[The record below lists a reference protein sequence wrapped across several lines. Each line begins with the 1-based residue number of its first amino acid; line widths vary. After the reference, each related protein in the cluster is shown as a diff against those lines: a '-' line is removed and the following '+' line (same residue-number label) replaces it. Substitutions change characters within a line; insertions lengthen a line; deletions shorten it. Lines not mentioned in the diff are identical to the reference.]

1 MNLSIARLLRVSNRL
16 LWSAAFVL
24 SAAWGAFALF
34 YQFPF
39 PALKALAV
47 AGWLGAAALSVSVGR
62 RHGVLRGSLLYMVM
76 FALLLG
82 WWLSL
87 KPSNT
92 REWADDVAETTT
104 AVRHGDFVTFSHVRN
119 FDWRSETDYTP
130 RWEQRQYDL
139 GQLRSVDMLLSY
151 WTGPAIAHTLVSFG
165 FTDGRHL
172 VFSVEIRKE
181 RHEAFSEIG
190 GFFKQFETSLIV
202 ADERDIVRVRTN
214 IRGEDVY
221 LYRINLPQDAM
232 RELFLAYAD
241 ETNQLATKP
250 RFYHTVTANC
260 TTVVYDMVRKIIP
273 GLPMD
278 YRLLLSGYLPEYLY
292 GIGGLDKRFSLET
305 LRRNGRI
312 TGRAKAADQYPDFSR
327 GIRGNMPG

>member
-1 MNLSIARLLRVSNRL
+1 MGKFFHLAIRFLLGFVFLLSV
-16 LWSAAFVL
+16 V
-24 SAAWGAFALF
+24 WGAFALY
-34 YQFPF
+34 YQFP
-39 PALKALAV
+39 ATQSLKLLAI
-47 AGWLGAAALSVSVGR
+47 AGWLGIAGASLIAVR
-62 RHGVLRGSLLYMVM
+62 RHGTKRGSLVYIA
-76 FALLLG
+76 ALACLLG
-82 WWLSL
+82 WWQSFT
-87 KPSNT
+87 PSNE

-104 AVRHGDFVTFSHVRN
+104 AIRDGSVVTFSHVRN
-119 FDWRSETDYTP
+119 FDWRSETDYKP
-130 RWEQRQYDL
+130 RWEQRRYDL
-139 GQLRSVDMLLSY
+139 DQLRSVDMLLSY

-165 FTDGRHL
+165 FSDGRYL

-221 LYRINLPQDAM
+221 LYRISMPQEAM
-232 RELFLAYAD
+232 RELFLAYAG
-241 ETNQLATKP
+241 EANQLVAKP

-260 TTVVYDMVRKIIP
+260 TTVVYEMVRKIIP

-292 GIGGLDKRFSLET
+292 SIGGLDTRFPLDT

-312 TGRAKAADQYPDFSR
+312 TDRAKAADQDPDFSR
-327 GIRGNMPG
+327 LIRDNMHE

>member
-1 MNLSIARLLRVSNRL
+1 MNSSISCVLRAFNRL
-16 LWSAAFVL
+16 LLSLVFVL

-39 PALKALAV
+39 PAAKAQAV
-47 AGWLGAAALSVSVGR
+47 AVWIGSAGVSVFVAR
-62 RHGVLRGSLLYMVM
+62 RHGILRGSLLYMATL
-76 FALLLG
+76 ALLLG

-87 KPSNT
+87 QPSNT
-92 REWADDVAETTT
+92 REWADDVAQTTT
-104 AVRHGDFVTFSHVRN
+104 AIRYGDVVTFSHVRN
-119 FDWRSETDYTP
+119 FDWRSDADYTP

-139 GQLRSVDMLLSY
+139 GQLQSVDMLLSY

-165 FTDGRHL
+165 FADGRQL

-181 RHEAFSEIG
+181 RHEGFSEIG

-221 LYRINLPQDAM
+221 LYRIDMPQEAM
-232 RELFLAYAD
+232 RELFLAYANHA
-241 ETNQLATKP
+241 NQLAEKP

-260 TTVVYDMVRKIIP
+260 TTVVYEMVRKIIP

-292 GIGGLDKRFSLET
+292 GIGGLDKRFSLEA
-305 LRRNGRI
+305 LRQNGRI
-312 TGRAKAADQYPDFSR
+312 TDKAKVADRDPDFSR
-327 GIRGNMPG
+327 LIRSNIPD

>member
-1 MNLSIARLLRVSNRL
+1 MNFPIRRCLRFFNRL
-16 LWSAAFVL
+16 LLSAAFVL
-24 SAAWGAFALF
+24 SAGWGAFALF

-47 AGWLGAAALSVSVGR
+47 AGWLGIAGLTVFVAWR
-62 RHGVLRGSLLYMVM
+62 NGVLRGSLLYMVAL
-76 FALLLG
+76 ALLLG

-92 REWADDVAETTT
+92 REWPDDVAETTT
-104 AVRHGDFVTFSHVRN
+104 AVRHGDVVTFSHVRN

-130 RWEQRQYDL
+130 RWERRQYDL

-165 FTDGRHL
+165 FSDGRYL

-221 LYRINLPQDAM
+221 LYRISMPQEAM
-232 RELFLAYAD
+232 RELFLAYAG
-241 ETNQLATKP
+241 EANQLAAKP

-260 TTVVYDMVRKIIP
+260 TTVVYEMVRKIIP

-292 GIGGLDKRFSLET
+292 GIGGLDKRFSLEA
-305 LRRNGRI
+305 LRQSGRV
-312 TGRAKAADQYPDFSR
+312 TDRAKAADRDPDFSR
-327 GIRGNMPG
+327 LIRGNMHE